1 MIRRSPVLLLLVFL
15 SFPVAADEERNV
27 NTVRTMVELINQR
40 DLDSLHTVVTDN
52 IVRHSA
58 ATPGVVVTNLDEF
71 KAFLESDIAGVP
83 DSVQT
88 IDVAFSS
95 GDKVAV
101 RAHYRG
107 THTGPMGPFAATG
120 KRIDLPFMAILRIEN
135 NKVAEI
141 WVEWDNMLILGQLGL
156 LPPPPE

>member
-1 MIRRSPVLLLLVFL
+1 MMLRSSLLLLLVFVSSL
-15 SFPVAADEERNV
+15 VTANEEQNV
-27 NTVRTMVELINQR
+27 ITVRTMVELINQR
-40 DLDSLHTVVTDN
+40 DLDSLHTVVADN

-71 KAFLESDIAGVP
+71 KAFLETDIAGVP

-88 IDVAFSS
+88 IDIVFGG

-120 KRIDLPFMAILRIEN
+120 KRVNLPFMAILRLEN
-135 NKVAEI
+135 NKIAEM

-156 LPPPPE
+156 LPPPE

>member
-1 MIRRSPVLLLLVFL
+1 MKRRATSLMLLVFVSL
-15 SFPVAADEERNV
+15 SAAADDTQNIAV
-27 NTVRTMVELINQR
+27 VRTMVDLINQR
-40 DLDSLHTVVTDN
+40 ELDSLHTVVADD

-58 ATPGVVVTNLDEF
+58 ATPGIVVTNLDEF
-71 KAFLESDIAGVP
+71 KAFLETDIAGIP

-88 IDVAFSS
+88 IDIAFSA

-107 THTGPMGPFAATG
+107 THTGPMGPIAATG
-120 KRIDLPFMAILRIEN
+120 KSVDLPFMAILRIEN
-135 NKVAEI
+135 SKVAEI

>member
-1 MIRRSPVLLLLVFL
+1 MLRRSPLLLLLVFL
-15 SFPVAADEERNV
+15 SLPAIADEEQNI

-40 DLDSLHTVVTDN
+40 DLDSLHTVVAEN

-58 ATPGVVVTNLDEF
+58 ATPGVVVSNLDEF
-71 KAFLESDIAGVP
+71 IAFLETDIAGAP

-88 IDVAFSS
+88 IDFAFGS

-120 KRIDLPFMAILRIEN
+120 KPIDLPFMAILRIEN

-156 LPPPPE
+156 LPSPAE